1 MMNDICRLLKS
12 MKDKKDRIFAMATI
26 IRVDGS
32 AYRREGAKMLI
43 GEDSSYFGT
52 ISAGCLE
59 EDLLYQAQEV
69 IQTLHPKNV
78 QYDLRSEDD
87 LSWGQSAGC
96 DGNIEV
102 YIEPIGWELN
112 TLQPNTLLWRYVD
125 EQLNNGL
132 PVVSVKTINA
142 EKQESVV
149 LYSDN
154 GDICAESANH
164 EIAQKLTTY
173 VQDFVLSGTK
183 VKLIYIEELESDFLF
198 ERYQPKDH
206 LYVFG
211 AGPDAE
217 PLVTQASQLDFSV
230 TVIDPR
236 SSRCNEENFPLADLH
251 IIEHPE
257 TFFNN
262 RQIPFDSYVLV
273 MTHNFNRDQ
282 EILQHLVQAPPKYLG
297 VLGPKRRTER
307 LVKDKNVLSFIHS
320 PIGLPIG
327 AEGPEEISISVLAE
341 LIKVRNH
348 ANAKMKK
355 QSPAAC
361 WI

>member
-1 MMNDICRLLKS
+1 MNDICRLVKS
-12 MKDKKDRIFAMATI
+12 MKEKKDRIFAMATI

-43 GEDSSYFGT
+43 GEDGSYFGT

-59 EDLLYQAQEV
+59 EDLIYHAQEV
-69 IQTLHPKNV
+69 IQTLQPKNV

-96 DGNIEV
+96 DGNIEI

-112 TLQPNTLLWRYVD
+112 TLRPNTLLWPYVD

-132 PVVSVKTINA
+132 PVISVKTINA
-142 EKQESVV
+142 EKEDTVI
-149 LYSDN
+149 LFTDN
-154 GDICAESANH
+154 GNIFVEAANQ
-164 EIAQKLTTY
+164 EIAQQLATY
-173 VQDFVLSGTK
+173 VQAFVLSGTK
-183 VKLIYIEELESDFLF
+183 VKCIYIEELESDFLF
-198 ERYQPKDH
+198 EHYQPKDH

-217 PLVTQASQLDFSV
+217 PLVNFASQLDFSI

-236 SSRCNEENFPLADLH
+236 SSRCNEKNFPQADLH
-251 IIEHPE
+251 ILEHPE
-257 TFFNN
+257 TFFNK

-282 EILQHLVQAPPKYLG
+282 EILQHLLQAPLKYLG

-307 LVKDKNVLSFIHS
+307 LVKNKNLLSFIHS

-341 LIKVRNH
+341 LIKVRNQAH
-348 ANAKMKK
+348 AELKK
-355 QSPAAC
+355 PSPAAC
-361 WI
+361 WV